1 MLKNGLMLISFAWA
15 MEIVGVTGGVI
26 NSVYTTFGDELPGTL
41 AGYIPALPMV
51 ALAAAELGRVPL
63 ASAIFHKHWLMMM
76 VALVGIISLGY
87 IAVENWTFG
96 FERVVDLRLKPVK
109 TAIREVQRA
118 EAELSRLREQ
128 GERLVADAGRKRE
141 EMRAGAAQHDGGIS
155 DLTAQ
160 LAKEAETHQKN
171 LEGIREACRIIRDA
185 CMVPRSQAEDAR
197 YVAVVNRLGTDL
209 EHQREERKALQKQI
223 DGWVA
228 ADAADTADIDR
239 KNAIAAYAATEA
251 RKAFRVAADG
261 NQIFRLAAN
270 WYGVATADVTPEQF
284 ATVRWVFST
293 FSAVAIAF
301 VGSVAALVHYSNN
314 RVPGSSLVARLA
326 VSCACPPCVLR
337 AAAQAASCRGA
348 GTRARGLS
356 RRQGA
361 NRCRKGD
368 RAIYR
373 QDCSDPAVGN
383 LDAIPRQLAV
393 EKRRSRQS
401 RTQCEG
407 RAGSCERQS
416 FQEGALKWNSVS
428 MPPI

>member
-41 AGYIPALPMV
+41 GGYIPALPMV

-96 FERVVDLRLKPVK
+96 FEHVVDLRLKPVK
-109 TAIREVQRA
+109 MAIREVQLA
-118 EAELSRLREQ
+118 EAEVSRLREQ
-128 GERLVADAGRKRE
+128 GERLAAGAGRKRE
-141 EMRAGAAQHDGGIS
+141 EMRAGVAQHDAGIS
-155 DLTAQ
+155 DVTAQ

-197 YVAVVNRLGTDL
+197 YAAVVNRLGTDL

-228 ADAADTADIDR
+228 ADAADAADIDR
-239 KNAIAAYAATEA
+239 KNALAAYAATEA
-251 RKAFRVAADG
+251 RKAFRAAADG

-284 ATVRWVFST
+284 ATVRWAFST

-314 RVPGSSLVARLA
+314 RVPGSSLIARSAAKVARARRAYYARLRKPLR
-326 VSCACPPCVLR
+326 VEVEGPERVVYRDGKEPIVVEKEIVRFIDKIVL
-337 AAAQAASCRGA
+337 
-348 GTRARGLS
+348 
-356 RRQGA
+356 
-361 NRCRKGD
+361 
-368 RAIYR
+368 
-373 QDCSDPAVGN
+373 
-383 LDAIPRQLAV
+383 IPRWGIWMPFLVNSLWGKNGGHA
-393 EKRRSRQS
+393 S
-401 RTQCEG
+401 
-407 RAGSCERQS
+407 
-416 FQEGALKWNSVS
+416 QEHNAKDEPDLSNVKAFKKAH
-428 MPPI
+428 